1 MADEQYAVL
10 ENLEREILDR
20 VSLAVAGLSVVSVGV
35 TLWGWFMR
43 GDVSPVV
50 FTGTVFVGSTI
61 SAIRSVP
68 TMTRKLLLVAVS
80 YGVGLASLNY
90 YGYLAIPAIS
100 LILGVL
106 LAFTLIGERF
116 AIWSTAVGAF
126 GILTIG
132 GLQSQGIIP
141 VAPGR
146 DLFAPELMAGW
157 FRVALLFTMVTVTVL
172 RVIGS
177 QRRLLVES
185 VSEQVT
191 SLEALRSKAEAL
203 ELAVAERDRAEKR
216 LRDAERHEAIGQL
229 AGSVAHDMNNTLT
242 VVLGSAEVL
251 RKSEL
256 SKDDAALVEDMIQ
269 ATAAG
274 ADLCRQLLSCARRSV
289 LAPREIEPGPFVSG
303 VARLFSR
310 VLPPD
315 AALSVEIE
323 DRLPLVYVD
332 EAELQHAILNL
343 LGNARDAIESDG
355 SITLE
360 TSTDGDRLRID
371 VRDDG
376 AGIPAEIRERV
387 FEPFF
392 TTKEEGGGS
401 GLGLPSVLGMAQQS
415 GGEVELESRV
425 GEGTT
430 VSILIPGIVRDEIQ
444 VPTRKAALP
453 STPNI
458 LVVDDD
464 PAIARLVDRILQ
476 REGFETVV
484 VGSAEDAQHELQRRD
499 FHILLTDVVLP
510 GMRGPDL
517 ATWALARAP
526 ELHVVLMTGFMD
538 EVSAQV
544 ASDRQMPVVPKPF
557 TADELLEA
565 LRASALI

>member
-430 VSILIPGIVRDEIQ
+430 VSILIPGVVRDEIQ